1 MTLTETLL
9 AASALAML
17 MLIVAVGVDQV
28 RTDLKRRQV
37 EQTLV
42 LLDRALHAYQHET
55 GDWPEPG
62 DPENGSAPAAG
73 CLSPTERSAI
83 DVLAALRSVDTSR
96 AVVDEVPACL
106 RRPNADP
113 TSSPNDDTDATAHEF
128 AMLVDAWGHPL
139 HCLTRHSPANVQR
152 MAVAANGGC
161 PIFISAGSD
170 ALFDSEDG
178 SAAGDNIRSS
188 EVIRPEIP

>member
-9 AASALAML
+9 AASALALL

-42 LLDRALHAYQHET
+42 LLDRALHAYQHDT
-55 GDWPEPG
+55 GDWPGGSGMEPHEG
-62 DPENGSAPAAG
+62 APTDA
-73 CLSPTERSAI
+73 LSPTEHAAI
-83 DVLAALRSVDTSR
+83 EVLAVLRSVGASR
-96 AVVDEVPACL
+96 LILDEVPESL
-106 RRPNADP
+106 RRPDTRAASGSNAHPDS
-113 TSSPNDDTDATAHEF
+113 TVNAF

-170 ALFDSEDG
+170 GLFDSEDG

-188 EVIRPEIP
+188 EVIRPETP